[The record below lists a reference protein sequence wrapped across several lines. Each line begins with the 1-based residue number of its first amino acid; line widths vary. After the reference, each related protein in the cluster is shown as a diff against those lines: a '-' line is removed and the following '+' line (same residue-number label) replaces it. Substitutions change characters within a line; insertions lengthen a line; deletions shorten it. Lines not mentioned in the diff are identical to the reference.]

1 MFNTKPGYMK
11 WVVLEENPKPDN
23 YIAVVRTDTMKKLQI
38 QSRAHTV
45 YDDGDEALA
54 RARQL
59 RDQFGVCIIRIFHSE
74 SHSITMRV

>member
-1 MFNTKPGYMK
+1 MK

-23 YIAVVRTDTMKKLQI
+23 YIAVVLTETMKKLQI

-45 YDDGDEALA
+45 YENGDEALA

-59 RDQFGVCIIRIFHSE
+59 RDQFGVRIIRIFLSE
-74 SHSITMRV
+74 SHSFPMRS

>member
-1 MFNTKPGYMK
+1 MK

-23 YIAVVRTDTMKKLQI
+23 YIAVVLTETMKKLQI

-59 RDQFGVCIIRIFHSE
+59 RDQYGVRMIKIFHSE
-74 SHSITMRV
+74 SHSIPL

>member
-1 MFNTKPGYMK
+1 MK

-23 YIAVVRTDTMKKLQI
+23 YIAVVLTDTTKKVQI
-38 QSRAHTV
+38 ESRAHSV

-59 RDQFGVCIIRIFHSE
+59 RDQFGVHMIRIFRSE
-74 SHSITMRV
+74 SYSIPMRS